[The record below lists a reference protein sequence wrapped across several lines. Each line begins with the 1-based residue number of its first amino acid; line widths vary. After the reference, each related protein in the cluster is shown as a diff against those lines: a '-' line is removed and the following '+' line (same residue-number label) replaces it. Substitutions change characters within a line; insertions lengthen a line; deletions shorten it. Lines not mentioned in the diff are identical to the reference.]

1 MSGKKTQY
9 DLDKISPWSFGID
22 FSKYFKRKSRLKPED
37 LEYMRDISEAML
49 AQATPSSSALLY
61 FMIVVTVSTLVWAS
75 LSMVDE
81 VTLAEARVIPTSREQ
96 AISSLEGG
104 VLAELLV
111 KEGDR
116 WIEGDVVVLAE
127 AEALGRCARVGAIA

>member
-22 FSKYFKRKSRLKPED
+22 FSKYFKRKSRLKNED

-75 LSMVDE
+75 VSMVDE
-81 VTLAEARVIPTSREQ
+81 VTLAQARVIPTSREQ
-96 AISSLEGG
+96 VISSLEGG
-104 VLAELLV
+104 VLTELLV
-111 KEGDR
+111 KE
-116 WIEGDVVVLAE
+116 VL
-127 AEALGRCARVGAIA
+127 V